1 MQKSI
6 LYALLVSAVL
16 HNSTFSWDFP
26 WQERS
31 MKVFSDQRGQVIAEP
46 KKHHDE
52 RAEKFM
58 DVVQQALKNV
68 KHHDYIQVEVPDNGK
83 WDCRKLEIGG
93 RPNHEVIFECRQ
105 KNPLAALLMLFSFA
119 YDGNTITTRT
129 TLQKTDK

>member
-58 DVVQQALKNV
+58 DVVQQALKLIRLNHFPCKLSLQSLLDDV
-68 KHHDYIQVEVPDNGK
+68 
-83 WDCRKLEIGG
+83 RKAIVFL
-93 RPNHEVIFECRQ
+93 
-105 KNPLAALLMLFSFA
+105 
-119 YDGNTITTRT
+119 
-129 TLQKTDK
+129 